1 MLTDTI
7 SPVVADIELE
17 NFRVS
22 DEDLPEFCDLKFEN
36 INELHI
42 DHPGAN
48 DAGYRERRDY
58 IASCASTPRHFTY
71 GLRRISA
78 SEPTKYLSC
87 RK

>member
-48 DAGYRERRDY
+48 DAGYSDAATTSQVPPRAFARR
-58 IASCASTPRHFTY
+58 AR
-71 GLRRISA
+71 
-78 SEPTKYLSC
+78 
-87 RK
+87 